1 MESTLLEQPRS
12 PTTFMD
18 GPFTYDSLSNLEYL
32 QYPQSPYGVSTMALP
47 GPSSSSPRLD
57 FNTLN
62 LTNTIGEYSY
72 TPSANYTTA
81 SPRPYTPPDN
91 GISPPAVYN
100 LSGGELSS
108 DGLTSGRR
116 SRGSGTHSPSSVHS
130 VPYASVP
137 RSHRFN
143 PIAPPATRSAAK
155 TPRRKARNDDSDED
169 DDDFQ
174 PAITT
179 GNTTDVRRETIRR
192 QRIESEQR
200 RRDELRDGYRRLKD
214 ALPVSNQKSS
224 KVSLLDRATT
234 HVKYLEMTASQ
245 LQTRLQQAENEVQ
258 RLRTVNEALMLG
270 TAEQRHAAAAA
281 AVAAVSQS
289 QSNF

>member
-1 MESTLLEQPRS
+1 MESTLLEHPRS
-12 PTTFMD
+12 PTFMD
-18 GPFTYDSLSNLEYL
+18 APFTYDSLSNLEPYL

-62 LTNTIGEYSY
+62 LTNSLGEYSY
-72 TPSANYTTA
+72 TPSANYTYRL
-81 SPRPYTPPDN
+81 PR
-91 GISPPAVYN
+91 A
-100 LSGGELSS
+100 GELSS

-143 PIAPPATRSAAK
+143 PIAAPATRSAAK
-155 TPRRKARNDDSDED
+155 TPRRKSRNDDSDED
-169 DDDFQ
+169 DDEFQ
-174 PAITT
+174 PAIAA
-179 GNTTDVRRETIRR
+179 GSTTDVRRETIRR

-234 HVKYLEMTASQ
+234 HVKYLEMTAQQ

-281 AVAAVSQS
+281 AVAAVSQQS
-289 QSNF
+289 QSSF

>member
-1 MESTLLEQPRS
+1 MESTLLEHSRS
-12 PTTFMD
+12 PTFMD
-18 GPFTYDSLSNLEYL
+18 APFTYDSLSNLDPYL
-32 QYPQSPYGVSTMALP
+32 QYPQSPYSVSTIALP
-47 GPSSSSPRLD
+47 GPSSSSPCLD

-62 LTNTIGEYSY
+62 LTNTVTKYSY

-81 SPRPYTPPDN
+81 SPGRPYTPPDN

-108 DGLTSGRR
+108 DGLTSGRH

-143 PIAPPATRSAAK
+143 LIMAPATRLAAK
-155 TPRRKARNDDSDED
+155 TPRRKSHNDDSDED
-169 DDDFQ
+169 NDEFQ
-174 PAITT
+174 PAIAA
-179 GNTTDVRRETIRR
+179 GNMTNVHCETIRR
-192 QRIESEQR
+192 
-200 RRDELRDGYRRLKD
+200 RL
-214 ALPVSNQKSS
+214 PGSNQKSS

-234 HVKYLEMTASQ
+234 HVKYLEMTAQQ

-270 TAEQRHAAAAA
+270 TAERRHAAAAA
-281 AVAAVSQS
+281 AVAAVSQQS
-289 QSNF
+289 QSSF

>member
-1 MESTLLEQPRS
+1 MESTLLEHPRS
-12 PTTFMD
+12 PNFMD
-18 GPFTYDSLSNLEYL
+18 TPFPYDPLNLEYL

-57 FNTLN
+57 FDTLN
-62 LTNTIGEYSY
+62 MGEYSY
-72 TPSANYTTA
+72 SPVPYTTA
-81 SPRPYTPPDN
+81 SPGRPYTPPEN
-91 GISPPAVYN
+91 GISPPALY
-100 LSGGELSS
+100 SGGELSS

-116 SRGSGTHSPSSVHS
+116 SRGSGTHSPASVHS
-130 VPYASVP
+130 VPFAAVP

-143 PIAPPATRSAAK
+143 PIAPPTTRSSTK
-155 TPRRKARNDDSDED
+155 TPRRKSRNEDSDDED
-169 DDDFQ
+169 EDFQ
-174 PAITT
+174 PAASTS
-179 GNTTDVRRETIRR
+179 NTTDARRETIRK

-234 HVKYLEMTASQ
+234 HVKYLEMTAQQ
-245 LQTRLQQAENEVQ
+245 LQARLQQAENEVQ

-281 AVAAVSQS
+281 AVAAVSQQS

>member
-1 MESTLLEQPRS
+1 MESTLLEHSRS
-12 PTTFMD
+12 PTFMD
-18 GPFTYDSLSNLEYL
+18 APFTYDSLSNLDPYL
-32 QYPQSPYGVSTMALP
+32 QYPQSPYSVSTIALP
-47 GPSSSSPRLD
+47 GPSSSSPCLD

-62 LTNTIGEYSY
+62 LTNTVTKYSY

-81 SPRPYTPPDN
+81 SPGRPYTPPDN

-108 DGLTSGRR
+108 DGLTSGRH

-143 PIAPPATRSAAK
+143 LIMAPATRLAAK
-155 TPRRKARNDDSDED
+155 TPRRKSHNDDSDED
-169 DDDFQ
+169 NDEFQ
-174 PAITT
+174 PAIAA
-179 GNTTDVRRETIRR
+179 GNMTNVHCETIRR

-200 RRDELRDGYRRLKD
+200 RRR
-214 ALPVSNQKSS
+214 LPVSNQKSS

-234 HVKYLEMTASQ
+234 HVKYLEMTAQQ

-270 TAEQRHAAAAA
+270 TAERRHAAAAA
-281 AVAAVSQS
+281 AVAAVSQQS
-289 QSNF
+289 QSSF